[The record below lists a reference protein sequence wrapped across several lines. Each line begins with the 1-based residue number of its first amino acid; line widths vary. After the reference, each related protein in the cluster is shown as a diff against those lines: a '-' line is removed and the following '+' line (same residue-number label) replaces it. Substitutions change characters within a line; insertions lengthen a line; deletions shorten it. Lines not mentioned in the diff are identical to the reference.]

1 MNNMMPTVTL
11 NDRPNGRMRLGS
23 PLKRLLDEAETG
35 LLRANS
41 LWMMM
46 VVVVV
51 VVLRRLFNTF
61 KSEVNVINSQ

>member
-1 MNNMMPTVTL
+1 MGMNNMMPTVTL
-11 NDRPNGRMRLGS
+11 NDRPNGRMQLGS

-46 VVVVV
+46 VVVV
-51 VVLRRLFNTF
+51 LRRLFNTF